1 MNTAIHFIK
10 TVLILSDA
18 KFFHSNK
25 PIVVKRLSQNN
36 FPSELVEQ
44 LINTEYTL
52 MKPLKKSDAIHN
64 FYKSGQPSY
73 EQVEMPNDEENTQ
86 YVAFP
91 HAIPQKAPIKKIINT
106 YKDPSITLAD
116 TVRIHAQII

>member
-1 MNTAIHFIK
+1 
-10 TVLILSDA
+10 
-18 KFFHSNK
+18 
-25 PIVVKRLSQNN
+25 
-36 FPSELVEQ
+36 
-44 LINTEYTL
+44 